1 MLGLLFITSLTGLGL
16 AGLYFWLRTIARLR
30 EFQVI
35 LPVRPTFET
44 PFGLVDVTIMFFTWI
59 AGQFGST
66 LLAIWWL
73 QIDPTDLPAAGA
85 AALGQMTG
93 IVALGQLLSTTAG
106 MLLIYVRYLRWD
118 IFGWQ
123 RSFIGRD
130 IRLGGIAFVM
140 VVPAILVLQW
150 LLTWLVKYNHS
161 TLDVLSDSRSLLTI
175 GCTWLA
181 AVIVAPLCEEIFFRG
196 VLQAWLQRLAD
207 LRSVSLDQLIV
218 GGWNGDE
225 SVTVIAPEISNSDS
239 DLEISGIGVP
249 SADDPNPYRSPS
261 AASGWLSTGRPNRQ
275 QAERLIPVALSPART
290 SWMPIIV
297 SATIFASVHL
307 GQGAAPIPLFVLGL
321 VLGFLYRQTG
331 SILSCIVLHLGLNA
345 FSMFWF
351 TVQVLSHR

>member
-1 MLGLLFITSLTGLGL
+1 MLGFLFITSLTSLGL
-16 AGLYFWLRTIARLR
+16 AGLYFWLRTIARLQQ
-30 EFQVI
+30 FQVI
-35 LPVRPTFET
+35 LPARPTFET

-59 AGQFGST
+59 AGQFGFT
-66 LLAIWWL
+66 MVAIWWL
-73 QIDPTDLPAAGA
+73 QIDPTDWPAAGA
-85 AALGQMTG
+85 EALGQMTG
-93 IVALGQLLSTTAG
+93 IVAVGQLLSTVAG
-106 MLLIYVRYLRWD
+106 MLMIYVRYLRWD

-123 RSFIGRD
+123 RSFIGPD

-140 VVPAILVLQW
+140 VVPSILMLQW

-196 VLQAWLQRLAD
+196 VLQAWLQRLVD

-218 GGWNGDE
+218 GGWNGAE
-225 SVTVIAPEISNSDS
+225 SVAVNAPEISNSDS
-239 DLEISGIGVP
+239 EISGFAAP
-249 SADDPNPYRSPS
+249 SVDDPNPYRSPL
-261 AASGWLSTGRPNRQ
+261 AASGGLSSGRPNRQ
-275 QAERLIPVALSPART
+275 QAERLGPLSWSSART

-297 SATIFASVHL
+297 SATIFAAVHI

-351 TVQVLSHR
+351 TVQVLSHQ